1 MSHPTSELKIGE
13 PDNPNT
19 TAIYIIIVL
28 CLAGLAV
35 TFWGLAEY
43 RGYLQEKRQN
53 KIETMQ
59 FEQREAINKAEE
71 PLTEVINKAVD
82 SK

>member
-1 MSHPTSELKIGE
+1 MSHPTNELKIGE

-19 TAIYIIIVL
+19 VAIYIIIVI
-28 CLAGLAV
+28 CLSSLAV

-43 RGYLQEKRQN
+43 KGYLENKRLK
-53 KIETMQ
+53 KIQTMQ
-59 FEQREAINKAEE
+59 FEQKEAIKKETM
-71 PLTEVINKAVD
+71 PMTEIIDKSIE

>member
-1 MSHPTSELKIGE
+1 MKEIKLSE

-28 CLAGLAV
+28 CLVGLAV

-43 RGYLQEKRQN
+43 KGYLENKRLKLLFSFLVFFN
-53 KIETMQ
+53 T
-59 FEQREAINKAEE
+59 
-71 PLTEVINKAVD
+71 TH
-82 SK
+82 

>member
-19 TAIYIIIVL
+19 TAIYVIIIL

-43 RGYLQEKRQN
+43 KGYLENKRLK
-53 KIETMQ
+53 KIQTMQ
-59 FEQREAINKAEE
+59 FEQRETLDKNNKPLIDIIDKAIE
-71 PLTEVINKAVD
+71 